1 MNIPVSVRVYDQFVG
16 RLTYLNPT
24 TKMRDG
30 MYRYW
35 RNVIIEGEMAT
46 FLLES
51 PQDVNSPAV
60 RNFDAILCIINDPM
74 TTPEC
79 KFVALLGDGL
89 VIVGDGSTKT
99 AEIQI
104 RTQQSTGGNTVLPRA
119 STQS

>member
-1 MNIPVSVRVYDQFVG
+1 MNIPVRVRVYDQFVG

-24 TKMRDG
+24 TKIRDG

-51 PQDVNSPAV
+51 PQDVNSPAAKD
-60 RNFDAILCIINDPM
+60 FDATLCIINDPM
-74 TTPEC
+74 TRPEC
-79 KFVALLGDGL
+79 RFVALLRDGP

-104 RTQQSTGGNTVLPRA
+104 RTQQSAGGNAASPRA
-119 STQS
+119 SA